1 MADTAQDREGPLLD
15 YTQVSTIIADMRAKR
30 RIRMS
35 DRIRELIDEC
45 GMSRYAIW
53 KETGID
59 QATLSRFM
67 AGGGLSMNNL
77 DRLADLLDLN
87 ITTGTRRRSKGR

>member
-1 MADTAQDREGPLLD
+1 
-15 YTQVSTIIADMRAKR
+15 
-30 RIRMS
+30 MS

-67 AGGGLSMNNL
+67 AGGGMSMDNL
-77 DRLADLLDLN
+77 DKLADLLDLN
-87 ITTGTRRRSKGR
+87 ITAGVCRRSKGR

>member
-1 MADTAQDREGPLLD
+1 
-15 YTQVSTIIADMRAKR
+15 
-30 RIRMS
+30 MS

-45 GMSRYAIW
+45 GMSRYVIW

-67 AGGGLSMNNL
+67 AGGGLSMGNL
-77 DRLADLLDLN
+77 DKLADLLDLN
-87 ITTGTRRRSKGR
+87 ITTGRRRRAKGR